1 MQQCWSLSN
10 VCILS
15 VCTFIAGLIVVSEC
29 LSVFCW
35 VFSGF
40 PAKRLVCDDEMSLY
54 TY

>member
-15 VCTFIAGLIVVSEC
+15 VCTFTAGLIVVSGC
-29 LSVFCW
+29 LSVFCC
-35 VFSGF
+35 VFLGF
-40 PAKRLVCDDEMSLY
+40 HAKRLVCDDKMSLY